1 MLLIGFIGGG
11 LVAALTIMLMCE
23 DTVVEAMDVLDERA
37 SESSEPEPKTNSL
50 TLEIGVGYDENDNI
64 WKL

>member
-1 MLLIGFIGGG
+1 MLLIGFAAGG
-11 LVAALTIMLMCE
+11 LITALTVLLMCE
-23 DTVVEAMDVLDERA
+23 DTIVEAMDVLDERA
-37 SESSEPEPKTNSL
+37 SESSEPKTNSL

>member
-11 LVAALTIMLMCE
+11 LITALTIMLMCE
-23 DTVVEAMDVLDERA
+23 DTFVEAMNVLDERA
-37 SESSEPEPKTNSL
+37 SESSEPKANSL
-50 TLEIGVGYDENDNI
+50 TLEIGVGYDESDNV

>member
-1 MLLIGFIGGG
+1 MLLIGFAAGG
-11 LVAALTIMLMCE
+11 LITALTVLLMCE
-23 DTVVEAMDVLDERA
+23 DMFVEAMDVLEERA
-37 SESSEPEPKTNSL
+37 SESSEPKINSL

>member
-11 LVAALTIMLMCE
+11 LVTALTVMLMCE
-23 DTVVEAMDVLDERA
+23 DTFVEAMDVLEERA
-37 SESSEPEPKTNSL
+37 SESSEPKTNSL

>member
-1 MLLIGFIGGG
+1 MLLIGFAAGG
-11 LVAALTIMLMCE
+11 LVTALTVLLMCE
-23 DTVVEAMDVLDERA
+23 DTFVEAMDVLEERA
-37 SESSEPEPKTNSL
+37 SESSEPKTNSL

>member
-1 MLLIGFIGGG
+1 MLLIGFAAGG
-11 LVAALTIMLMCE
+11 LITALTVLLMCE
-23 DTVVEAMDVLDERA
+23 DTFVEAMDVLDERA
-37 SESSEPEPKTNSL
+37 SESSEPKTNSL

>member
-1 MLLIGFIGGG
+1 MLLIGFAAGG
-11 LVAALTIMLMCE
+11 LITALTVLLMCE
-23 DTVVEAMDVLDERA
+23 DMFVEAMDVLEERA
-37 SESSEPEPKTNSL
+37 SESSEPKTNSL

>member
-1 MLLIGFIGGG
+1 MLLIGFAAGG
-11 LVAALTIMLMCE
+11 LITALTVLLMCE
-23 DTVVEAMDVLDERA
+23 DMFVEAMDVLDERA
-37 SESSEPEPKTNSL
+37 SESSEPKTNSL

>member
-11 LVAALTIMLMCE
+11 LVTALTVLLMCE
-23 DTVVEAMDVLDERA
+23 DTFVEAMNVLDERA
-37 SESSEPEPKTNSL
+37 SESSEPKANSL
-50 TLEIGVGYDENDNI
+50 TLEIGVGYDESDNV

>member
-1 MLLIGFIGGG
+1 MLLIGFAAGG
-11 LVAALTIMLMCE
+11 LITALTMLLMCE
-23 DTVVEAMDVLDERA
+23 DTFVEAMDVLEERA
-37 SESSEPEPKTNSL
+37 SESSEPKTNSL

>member
-1 MLLIGFIGGG
+1 MLLIGFAAGG
-11 LVAALTIMLMCE
+11 LITALTVLLMCE
-23 DTVVEAMDVLDERA
+23 DTFVEAMDVLEERA
-37 SESSEPEPKTNSL
+37 SESSEPKTNSL

>member
-1 MLLIGFIGGG
+1 MLLIGFAAGVLIT
-11 LVAALTIMLMCE
+11 ALTVLLMCE
-23 DTVVEAMDVLDERA
+23 DTFVEAMDVLEERA
-37 SESSEPEPKTNSL
+37 SESSEPKTNSL

>member
-1 MLLIGFIGGG
+1 MLLIGFVGGG
-11 LVAALTIMLMCE
+11 LVTALTVLLMCE
-23 DTVVEAMDVLDERA
+23 DTFVQAMDVLDERA
-37 SESSEPEPKTNSL
+37 SESKTNSL